1 MPHQIPVVF
10 RSNYEYHF
18 IIIELENLGLGFK
31 GKIEC
36 HGENTKKYKA
46 FSDPVGIELKNV
58 GKDGNE
64 NVIIISYKI
73 KFIDKAKFM
82 GSLL

>member
-1 MPHQIPVVF
+1 MPHQIPAVF

-18 IIIELENLGLGFK
+18 IIIELENGFK

-36 HGENTKKYKA
+36 HGENTEKYKT

-64 NVIIISYKI
+64 NVIIIS
-73 KFIDKAKFM
+73 
-82 GSLL
+82 